1 MKSNKAKAVSAV
13 ASARR
18 RTGIISG
25 TIIILAFVAAVIV
38 AVYFVLDQ
46 NTSISRQN
54 VYTMNS
60 QLSNGIQSRLEKMEE
75 VTTRVIQSE
84 SYKNFEES
92 VYKGN
97 SRNYDIRMENELKE
111 FMLYMSTT
119 DNYNDFFLLYDDN
132 HTVGRVSNATN
143 SSFENDIYSKLSG
156 YLKDQQKLWL
166 TGVKGDYDRL
176 YFVRRLNSGTILAG
190 SIFTNALKSV
200 FPENDAKHLS
210 FILVDDGGNEIF
222 SVNRSSVTD
231 EAVKNLKAVWSDGE
245 PVAVDSLKYAASSA
259 RCANNWHIISVSD
272 FSSRN
277 SRYLRILIYC
287 TSILGVAVVIV
298 FFVGLLL
305 SSSKMPDN
313 IIYRGHYS
321 TESID
326 KLTGLIMNEALENV
340 IVEKIDRCINGTTM
354 VLMLVSIKNYDLINE
369 NYGENAVDEALVKV
383 SGVLREFY
391 GKKNTVGKT
400 GENEFA
406 VLADFTD
413 FDLFKAHDRIK
424 DNARQLEG
432 ELDKLELENE
442 RGIIM
447 CAVGAAI
454 YPDDNDDYD
463 VLYEQAKTALED
475 SMKTRACKCRFY
487 KDLPKEK
494 QGDK

>member
-1 MKSNKAKAVSAV
+1 MNSKKAKAVSAV

-18 RTGIISG
+18 RMGIISG
-25 TIIILAFVAAVIV
+25 TIIILAFAAAVIV

-46 NTSISRQN
+46 NTTMSRQN

-60 QLSNGIQSRLEKMEE
+60 QLANSIQSRLDKMEE
-75 VTTRVIQSE
+75 ITTRVIQSD
-84 SYKNFEES
+84 SYKKFDES
-92 VYKGN
+92 VYKN
-97 SRNYDIRMENELKE
+97 SSRKYDIRMENEVKE

-132 HTVGRVSNATN
+132 HIVGRVSNATN
-143 SSFENDIYSKLSG
+143 SSFENNIYSKLST
-156 YLKDQQKLWL
+156 YLKDRQKLWF

-190 SIFTNALKSV
+190 SIFTNVMKSV
-200 FPENDAKHLS
+200 FPEDDAKHLS

-231 EAVKNLKAVWSDGE
+231 EAVKNLKSEWSNGE
-245 PVAVDSLKYAASSA
+245 PVAVDSLKYAASSS
-259 RCANNWHIISVSD
+259 RCGSNWHVISVSD
-272 FSSRN
+272 FSARN

-287 TSILGVAVVIV
+287 ASILGVSVVIV

-313 IIYRGHYS
+313 IIYRGQYS

-340 IVEKIDRCINGTTM
+340 IVDKIDRCINGTTM
-354 VLMLVSIKNYDLINE
+354 VFMLVSIKNYGLINE

-383 SGVLREFY
+383 SAVLREFY

-424 DNARQLEG
+424 DNIRQLEG
-432 ELDKLELENE
+432 ELDELELENE
-442 RGIIM
+442 RGRIM

-454 YPDDNDDYD
+454 YPDDSDDYD
-463 VLYEQAKTALED
+463 VLYEQAKISLED

-487 KDLPKEK
+487 KDISKEK
-494 QGDK
+494 EDK